1 MSMKWFLIGKVI
13 KLKHLIYTLFNLL
26 FLYLLFA
33 FYFQMAAIVV
43 TYLKKYTDFFSW
55 FLQQK
60 NCPKNELDV
69 LVEYVG
75 GLITKHIA
83 QLSCNSSIIE
93 HWMYSSTD
101 LLFPDILIT
110 IACGMF
116 PSVSIMNHSCSPN
129 VTNL

>member
-1 MSMKWFLIGKVI
+1 
-13 KLKHLIYTLFNLL
+13 
-26 FLYLLFA
+26 
-33 FYFQMAAIVV
+33 MAAIVV
-43 TYLKKYTDFFSW
+43 SYLKKYTNFFKW
-55 FLQQK
+55 FIKQE
-60 NCPKNELDV
+60 NCPKHDIHSLIN
-69 LVEYVG
+69 YIG

-93 HWMYSSTD
+93 HWTYSSTD

-116 PSVSIMNHSCSPN
+116 PSVSMMNHSCRPN

>member
-1 MSMKWFLIGKVI
+1 
-13 KLKHLIYTLFNLL
+13 
-26 FLYLLFA
+26 
-33 FYFQMAAIVV
+33 MAAIVV
-43 TYLKKYTDFFSW
+43 TYLKKYTNFFIW
-55 FLQQK
+55 FMQQK
-60 NCPKNELDV
+60 NCPKNDFGA

-101 LLFPDILIT
+101 LLFPDMLIT